1 MGAYESPE
9 AAYWAFFET
18 FNAKSASGRA
28 AVMSYPHLRVAATRS
43 EPSIQQTA
51 EEFEAAASWEQV
63 ERAGWAWTQ
72 PITPRVVH
80 RSSDKVH
87 FAGGWTRFR
96 SDGSEISQN
105 RLLYIATK
113 MEQGWGI
120 QGAFGVE
127 GYLTGEEAQPAARAA
142 LAALKREMAML
153 EAGNFDTWLDCFHY
167 PVVIVFAPGMLEL
180 YETRES
186 LDEAYRPWASEPR
199 PVLIRS
205 AGDGRRPIRSAHRA
219 DGHQRRRLVPT
230 GIAVRR
236 ARRYLGQRGRL
247 SSAPGH
253 VTGAPGMGRY
263 ETPEAKTPCASPSS
277 SPNGKSSPSR
287 L

>member
-9 AAYWAFFET
+9 SAYWAFFET

-28 AVMSYPHLRVAATRS
+28 AVMSYPHLRVAAMRI

-51 EEFEAAASWEQV
+51 EEFEAAASWEQF
-63 ERAGWAWTQ
+63 EQIGWAWTQ

-127 GYLTGEEAQPAARAA
+127 GCLTGEAAQPAARAA

-167 PVVIVFAPGMLEL
+167 PALIVFAPGQLEL

-186 LDEAYRPWASEPR
+186 LAEAYREWASEPR
-199 PVLIRS
+199 PVSYEAQVTAVGPSGVLIEQTVTS
-205 AGDGRRPIRSAHRA
+205 AGDSFQQVSLFVERGGVWASAA
-219 DGHQRRRLVPT
+219 VS
-230 GIAVRR
+230 AVR
-236 ARRYLGQRGRL
+236 
-247 SSAPGH
+247 PD
-253 VTGAPGMGRY
+253 M
-263 ETPEAKTPCASPSS
+263 
-277 SPNGKSSPSR
+277 
-287 L
+287 